1 MKAARVMQQAERNG
15 PKRRNEWLTQI
26 HPRASR
32 DGAFLDA
39 SPDICLN
46 VILTLAPRTS
56 TQTLAHDEKFP
67 IRTEKMNGAWTNI
80 FGTACLPDLLQW

>member
-1 MKAARVMQQAERNG
+1 
-15 PKRRNEWLTQI
+15 
-26 HPRASR
+26 
-32 DGAFLDA
+32 
-39 SPDICLN
+39 
-46 VILTLAPRTS
+46 LTLAPRTS